1 MRGLLFL
8 LVTLWSSLFAV
19 VADAQSLL
27 IHRLGPSEA
36 TLYIAA
42 ADGSNERPL
51 LASSAFDYNPSL
63 SADGEWVV
71 FTSER
76 DGSAD
81 IYRVR
86 SDGSSLERL
95 TNNPAY
101 DDQASLS
108 PDGTQVAFVTTR
120 GTATTDIWVLDLETR
135 SLRNITSEAG
145 GDFRPSWSPDGQWI
159 AFSSDRGTSVEQEL
173 PVWEQL
179 HRTSIYLVRP
189 DGSETRRLT
198 SGERSAGSPKW
209 FGNGRRVMFY
219 EIEVADTFH
228 ARLGQQ
234 PQNVISSQIVSIDHE
249 GGARQEHTNGPG
261 LKASPQPLDGT
272 QAGYLL
278 KGGSDIGI
286 MYTSG
291 SRATPGQIRNP
302 SWSSDGARLVFE
314 RAAVESRNR
323 GVPDLQRHFS
333 ASKQWE
339 LRQMAFMP
347 SS

>member
-108 PDGTQVAFVTTR
+108 PDGTR
-120 GTATTDIWVLDLETR
+120 W
-135 SLRNITSEAG
+135 
-145 GDFRPSWSPDGQWI
+145 
-159 AFSSDRGTSVEQEL
+159 
-173 PVWEQL
+173 
-179 HRTSIYLVRP
+179 
-189 DGSETRRLT
+189 
-198 SGERSAGSPKW
+198 
-209 FGNGRRVMFY
+209 
-219 EIEVADTFH
+219 
-228 ARLGQQ
+228 
-234 PQNVISSQIVSIDHE
+234 
-249 GGARQEHTNGPG
+249 PG
-261 LKASPQPLDGT
+261 
-272 QAGYLL
+272 
-278 KGGSDIGI
+278 
-286 MYTSG
+286 
-291 SRATPGQIRNP
+291 
-302 SWSSDGARLVFE
+302 
-314 RAAVESRNR
+314 
-323 GVPDLQRHFS
+323 
-333 ASKQWE
+333 
-339 LRQMAFMP
+339 
-347 SS
+347 